1 MTNEPKFEQ
10 TLKKQ
15 DVATYGNP
23 ARGALIFSSPTQAC
37 LSCHQVGKAGG
48 QVGPN
53 LSQIATQRKFSEIVD
68 SLWNPQNQVEESYRA
83 VAVLLIDGKLV
94 RGYKVMENEK
104 ELVLKDQ
111 GTGTKH
117 TLSKDEIEAVKEVGS
132 LMPDGLMDA
141 LTKQQRYD
149 LLAFLDE
156 LGNYRRIDAGAMMRL
171 FSHAHA
177 PPWIL
182 RYAKGSFGNRSLVE
196 LGEER

>member
-1 MTNEPKFEQ
+1 MPS
-10 TLKKQ
+10 
-15 DVATYGNP
+15 G
-23 ARGALIFSSPTQAC
+23 
-37 LSCHQVGKAGG
+37 GKGWWS
-48 QVGPN
+48 VGPN

-132 LMPDGLMDA
+132 LMPNGLMEA

-156 LGNYRRIDAGAMMRL
+156 LGNYRRIDAGAIDAACFPML
-171 FSHAHA
+171 THTTLNPSICQGL
-177 PPWIL
+177 PWKSIV
-182 RYAKGSFGNRSLVE
+182 G
-196 LGEER
+196 